1 MRGENRGPWYLL
13 TGLVLGILAGL
24 LYAWLISPVQY
35 TNTAPASLR
44 GDFKDQYRTLIAVAY
59 LSNTDFARAKAR
71 LDLLEDPDVVS
82 ALSLQAQLAR
92 QQGRPESEI
101 SALTALALALQG
113 SPIVPTVLPS
123 PSATPTRQLSPT
135 VTPTQVVSLLS
146 TLTPSQAAGSTA
158 LQTPTPSLT
167 PLPTRTAT
175 PTPGAAFVLQDQ
187 ALVCTPGT
195 ASLIQVEA
203 LDAAGQPIPGVE
215 VIVRWEAG
223 EDHFFTGLKLELSP
237 GYADFAIQPDQTYQ
251 VRLSDDGE
259 LVSGLA
265 AAECETESGERYWGS
280 WKLIFQQP

>member
-215 VIVRWEAG
+215 VSVRWEAG

>member
-1 MRGENRGPWYLL
+1 MSGENRGPWYLL

-71 LDLLEDPDVVS
+71 LELLEDPDVVS

-101 SALTALALALQG
+101 SALTALALALSG
-113 SPIVPTVLPS
+113 SPIAPTAPPS
-123 PSATPTRQLSPT
+123 PSAAPTREGSPTPTL
-135 VTPTQVVSLLS
+135 TQVVSLL
-146 TLTPSQAAGSTA
+146 TTPSPTA
-158 LQTPTPSLT
+158 ETGTTAQTPTPSLT
-167 PLPTRTAT
+167 PLPSRTPT

-215 VIVRWEAG
+215 VIVTWDAG
-223 EDHFFTGLKLELSP
+223 EDHFYTGLKLEISP
-237 GYADFAIQPDQTYQ
+237 GYADFTLEPGETYQ
-251 VRLSDDGE
+251 VRLSEDGE
-259 LVSGLA
+259 LISGLSA
-265 AAECETESGERYWGS
+265 NECETDTGERYWGS

>member
-113 SPIVPTVLPS
+113 SPIVPTILPS

-265 AAECETESGERYWGS
+265 AAECETETGERYWGS